1 MEFIPLFEKN
11 GLIQQLDMYVW
22 RHAAQIIRGWKERFA
37 GTLPISVNVS
47 RVDMYDGNLPETLAS
62 LLSEFGLS
70 TSEFLLEITESAY
83 MDDSARITETARHLR
98 SRGFRIE
105 MDDFGTGYSSLS
117 MLSDMPVDILK
128 MDRNFVRNIDHDEK
142 DAQLVALILEIS
154 KKLDIPVVAE
164 GVETE
169 AQLQM
174 LRKFGCELAQGYYF
188 SKPLSVAEFE
198 AIIKK
203 ESTKEG
209 RN

>member
-70 TSEFLLEITESAY
+70 TGEFLLEITESAY

-117 MLSDMPVDILK
+117 MINTLPIDVLKLDMT
-128 MDRNFVRNIDHDEK
+128 FVRAAFRHGTDTRM
-142 DAQLVALILEIS
+142 LEII
-154 KKLDIPVVAE
+154 LDIARYLVVPVIAE
-164 GVETE
+164 GVETRE
-169 AQLQM
+169 QM
-174 LRKFGCELAQGYYF
+174 ETLRQMGCDYIQGYYF
-188 SKPLSVAEFE
+188 SRPVPADEFGKFLNEAE
-198 AIIKK
+198 
-203 ESTKEG
+203 
-209 RN
+209 